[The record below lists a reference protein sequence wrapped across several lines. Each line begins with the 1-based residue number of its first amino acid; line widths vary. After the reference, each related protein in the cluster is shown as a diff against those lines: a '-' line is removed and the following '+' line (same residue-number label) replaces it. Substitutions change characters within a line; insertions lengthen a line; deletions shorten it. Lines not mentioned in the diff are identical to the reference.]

1 MCVAIFQPTAIY
13 IIFEY
18 VNMVES
24 KYKKGELL
32 GSGGFG
38 MVYKCTRISDDKQ
51 LAMKEILFTYE
62 NR

>member
-1 MCVAIFQPTAIY
+1 
-13 IIFEY
+13 
-18 VNMVES
+18 MVES

>member
-1 MCVAIFQPTAIY
+1 
-13 IIFEY
+13 
-18 VNMVES
+18 MVES

-32 GSGGFG
+32 GRGAFG

-51 LAMKEILFTYE
+51 LAMKEINFTYE